1 MCRPERGHPS
11 HHPTGIRNSPRPEFV
26 VLKNGPT
33 HHSTG
38 AFPEQVMSKQPRILI
53 VEDVPNDAKLALRE
67 VNCAVIA
74 VDFLLLPN
82 SQGFIVLAR
91 IVATET

>member
-1 MCRPERGHPS
+1 
-11 HHPTGIRNSPRPEFV
+11 
-26 VLKNGPT
+26 
-33 HHSTG
+33 
-38 AFPEQVMSKQPRILI
+38 MSKQPRILI